1 MKLKDIKDFLPIAA
15 IILAATLTHKWWG
28 PLWSNAN
35 HPHPSV
41 FVQPEQPDQRSH
53 PSPDTSQST
62 IPEPTGTIP
71 PDDLPYLQ
79 NHELTPGSVFPNAT
93 REEICVPGYTKRVR
107 HVSGETKRERYHAY
121 GISHHRPGD
130 YEMDHLISLE
140 LGGDNEPTNLWP
152 EPYHG
157 TNNAHVKDKVE
168 NELHRLVC
176 NGTIPLEQAQREIA
190 TDWLAAYRR
199 HVGQETATKL
209 QADDD
214 DK

>member
-1 MKLKDIKDFLPIAA
+1 MKLKDIKDFLPITA
-15 IILAATLTHKWWG
+15 IILVATLTYKWWG
-28 PLWSNAN
+28 PWLAN
-35 HPHPSV
+35 PNRGTSISSRPQV
-41 FVQPEQPDQRSH
+41 EEKRRSH
-53 PSPDTSQST
+53 PSPNASQST

-93 REEICVPGYTKRVR
+93 REVICVKGYTKQVR
-107 HVSGETKRERYHAY
+107 HVSGETKQERYRAY
-121 GISHHRPGD
+121 GIPHHRPGD

-140 LGGDNEPTNLWP
+140 LGGNNEPANLWP
-152 EPYHG
+152 ELYHG
-157 TNNAHVKDKVE
+157 QNNAHVKDKLE

-190 TDWLAAYRR
+190 TDWLAAYRKY
-199 HVGQETATKL
+199 VGQETAAKP